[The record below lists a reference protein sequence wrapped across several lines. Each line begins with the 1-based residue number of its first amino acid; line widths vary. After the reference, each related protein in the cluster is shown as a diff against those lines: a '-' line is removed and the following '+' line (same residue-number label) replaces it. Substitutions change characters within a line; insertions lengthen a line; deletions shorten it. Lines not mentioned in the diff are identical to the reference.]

1 MCIIIIKDLRIK
13 DVLLIMNELIQQ
25 MSLFELGLNVTVIG
39 IVIVFAM
46 LIFLVGVLVVFG
58 KTIQAVEGISAKRA
72 EKKRKA
78 MLEASAQDDESVETV
93 EENTFVDNS
102 SATDGELIAVISAA
116 VSAMYAGSKKR
127 PVIKS
132 IRNSNKRR
140 SAWANAGI
148 NDNTRAF

>member
-1 MCIIIIKDLRIK
+1 
-13 DVLLIMNELIQQ
+13 
-25 MSLFELGLNVTVIG
+25 MSLYELGLNVTVTG

-46 LIFLVGVLVVFG
+46 LILLVGVLVIFG
-58 KTIQAVEGISAKRA
+58 KTIQALEGISTKRA

-78 MLEASAQDDESVETV
+78 TLEALTQDDASAKVA
-93 EENTFVDNS
+93 EENTVTDNS
-102 SATDGELIAVISAA
+102 SAKDGELIAVISAA
-116 VSAMYAGSKKR
+116 VSAIYAGSKKR